1 MSVGTYP
8 RPRPGRTR
16 WLSDIALGVRFAIGD
31 IRNSWVRLVLTT
43 IGIGL
48 AITLLLLAASI
59 NHIIGAQE
67 TRAAALVPTLT
78 PIAGVAPVRFADTNT
93 TYRGTQIDGRYLI
106 PTGRNGPVPAGLPR
120 MPGPNEVVL
129 SPALAALLASSEGAL
144 LRPRFPQRVIGTIG
158 MAGLA
163 GSQDLTFV
171 AGLAPA
177 LASPT
182 MRSAYSFG
190 VPLRVPP
197 IGGLLRVMVALG
209 AVALLIPV
217 LIMLAMSTR
226 IAGAQRDRRLAALR
240 LIGAGTRQ
248 VRRIAA
254 AESLVGTATGVVFGT
269 GMFLAARQVIA
280 RVSVLGQS
288 VFAADVIPSW
298 PDVVVIALLVPLLA
312 VGTALI
318 ALRGVEIAPLG
329 VVRAGQPARRRLWW
343 RVVPPAVG
351 VAALVAA
358 LGADPASTVLGG
370 DLLVVGAFALL
381 AGVPVLLPWLVE
393 RAVSRLRGGP
403 PSWQLAIRRLQLD
416 SGTAARVVGGVAI
429 VVAAA
434 ITLQTVTAATALK
447 LNLSVLP
454 GAAAPPAQFLVRTVP
469 SASTRV
475 AVALHRSPVVEQ
487 LYPLTIVDGT
497 MAPSDPRAHRVVVQ
511 IASCGALRVLDSV
524 TSCTDGDV
532 FLSPESG
539 ATPDSGWTLL
549 APAATPRADSV
560 AAGRWRIPAAAR
572 RLDVLPDDAIE
583 ADVLATPGALPG
595 FRPAGSPSAY
605 AVRVDPVM
613 PDAAEYVR
621 NAVAAFPL
629 TASVADLSHLA
640 ALDQVQRRYVD
651 IRNGFLIG
659 SLFTLM
665 LAGVGLLV
673 LALEQVRERRRPLA
687 LLAASGVP
695 RAVLARSL
703 LWQTAV
709 PVGVGM
715 AAAVVTGIGLA
726 QLVLRLDYAPPM
738 VDWPGV
744 ALFVGVAVALVL
756 VVTAATLPTLRGVTR
771 LSALRTE

>member
-1 MSVGTYP
+1 MTADPSTAA
-8 RPRPGRTR
+8 RTR
-16 WLSDIALGVRFAIGD
+16 WPGDIALGVRLAIGD
-31 IRNSWVRLVLTT
+31 VRNSWVRLVLTT
-43 IGIGL
+43 VGIGL
-48 AITLLLLAASI
+48 AIALLLLAASV

-67 TRAAALVPTLT
+67 TRAAALVPDQQ
-78 PIAGVAPVRFADTNT
+78 PIAGVAPVRYADTNT
-93 TYRGTQIDGRYLI
+93 FYRGTQINGRYLI
-106 PTGRNGPVPAGLPR
+106 PTGPTSPVPAGLPR

-129 SPALAALLASSEGAL
+129 SPALDALLSSPDGAL

-171 AGLAPA
+171 AGLAPE

-190 VPLRVPP
+190 VPLQVPP
-197 IGGLLRVMVALG
+197 LDGLLRVMVALG

-217 LIMLAMSTR
+217 MIMIAMSSR

-240 LIGAGTRQ
+240 LIGAGARQ

-254 AESLVGTATGVVFGT
+254 AESLVGAATGVAFGA
-269 GMFLAARQVIA
+269 GLFLVARQVIA
-280 RVSVLGQS
+280 QVSVLGQS

-298 PDVVVIALLVPLLA
+298 PDVVVIALLVPLMA

-329 VVRAGQPARRRLWW
+329 VVRASPPARRRLWW

-358 LGADPASTVLGG
+358 AGADPASTTFGAN
-370 DLLVVGAFALL
+370 LLLAGSFALL
-381 AGVPVLLPWLVE
+381 AGVPILLPWLVE
-393 RAVSRLRGGP
+393 RTVSRLRGGP

-434 ITLQTVTAATALK
+434 ITLQTVTMATAVK

-454 GAAAPPAQFLVRTVP
+454 GTAAPPAQFLVRTTP
-469 SASTRV
+469 SASTQV
-475 AVALHRSPVVEQ
+475 AAAVHSSPVVKQ
-487 LYPLTIVDGT
+487 VYPLTIVDGT
-497 MAPSDPRAHRVVVQ
+497 RSPSDPHANRVVVQ
-511 IASCGALRVLDSV
+511 IASCDALRVLDAL

-532 FLSPESG
+532 FLPPDSNAAPDTELTLLQPS
-539 ATPDSGWTLL
+539 ATPV
-549 APAATPRADSV
+549 ANPVAD
-560 AAGRWRIPAAAR
+560 GQWRIPATPH
-572 RLDVLPDDAIE
+572 RLGALPPDAIE
-583 ADVLATPGALPG
+583 ADVLTTPGALPG

-605 AVRVDPVM
+605 AVQVDPAI
-613 PDAAEYVR
+613 PDAAESVR

-629 TASVADLSHLA
+629 TAHVEDLSHLA
-640 ALDQVQRRYVD
+640 ALDRVQHRFVD
-651 IRNGFLIG
+651 IRNGFLVG

-673 LALEQVRERRRPLA
+673 SALEQVRERRRPLA
-687 LLAASGVP
+687 ILAASGVP

-726 QLVLRLDYAPPM
+726 QLVLRLDHAPPM

-744 ALFVGVAVALVL
+744 ALFVGVATALVL
-756 VVTAATLPTLRGVTR
+756 TVTAATLPTLRGATR
-771 LSALRTE
+771 LTALRTE